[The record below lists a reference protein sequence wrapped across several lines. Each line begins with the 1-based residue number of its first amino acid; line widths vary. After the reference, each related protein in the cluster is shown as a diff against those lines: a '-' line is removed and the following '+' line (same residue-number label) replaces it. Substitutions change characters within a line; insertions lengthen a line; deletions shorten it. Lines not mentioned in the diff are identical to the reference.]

1 MVMPPC
7 LIRIPGGRLPF
18 VCVEGN
24 VTCVDCSCIPTEQ
37 VTGNAGALS
46 TDLPIAALAA
56 GVTVPWR
63 RNNGDLY
70 HMIYSNYW

>member
-1 MVMPPC
+1 M
-7 LIRIPGGRLPF
+7 
-18 VCVEGN
+18 
-24 VTCVDCSCIPTEQ
+24 TCVDCSCIPTEQ

-70 HMIYSNYW
+70 HMI

>member
-1 MVMPPC
+1 M
-7 LIRIPGGRLPF
+7 
-18 VCVEGN
+18 
-24 VTCVDCSCIPTEQ
+24 TCVDCSCIPTEQ

-70 HMIYSNYW
+70 HMILLLVMGQKRCFAYSE

>member
-1 MVMPPC
+1 M
-7 LIRIPGGRLPF
+7 
-18 VCVEGN
+18 
-24 VTCVDCSCIPTEQ
+24 TCVDCSCIPTEQ